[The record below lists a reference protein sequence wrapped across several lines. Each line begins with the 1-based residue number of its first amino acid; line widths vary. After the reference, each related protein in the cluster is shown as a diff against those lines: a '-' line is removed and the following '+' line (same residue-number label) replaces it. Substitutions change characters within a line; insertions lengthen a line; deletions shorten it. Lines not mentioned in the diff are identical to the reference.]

1 MNALVSDE
9 GRRQAYLAA
18 LGVPVWTARIDSTLA
33 ESSQSVNF
41 VPYYLQDETIEDE
54 VLIAPV
60 VAQAEV
66 AKSTPIITHDVS
78 PSLEPPTFDEPPLEA
93 YLNDPDY
100 QKAED
105 FSAFSKTRAALTAE
119 VAPIASP
126 KIITPPVSTEQ
137 PIHFRFALYH
147 CGLWRLIVPRSQLL
161 SPSEMSLL
169 ANIQRVMQSENV
181 PPLLFA
187 WPMVSHYAIPRHR
200 QAAQEALRAFFANQ
214 ALSDKGYIV
223 LTDHEHELLSL
234 LQDSTTQAVI
244 QQPSLSTLL
253 QQPLQKKALWLALNQ

>member
-1 MNALVSDE
+1 MNVTIASDE

-18 LGVPVWTARIDSTLA
+18 LGIPVWTARIDSALA
-33 ESSQSVNF
+33 ESSQSLNF

-60 VAQAEV
+60 VAQVEV
-66 AKSTPIITHDVS
+66 AKNHPITPLS
-78 PSLEPPTFDEPPLEA
+78 PSVEPPTFDEPPLEA

-105 FSAFSKTRAALTAE
+105 FSAFAKTRAALTAK
-119 VAPIASP
+119 VAPIVSP
-126 KIITPPVSTEQ
+126 QIIAPPVSTEQ

-169 ANIQRVMQSENV
+169 ANIQRVMQSENA
-181 PPLLFA
+181 PPLLFT
-187 WPMVSHYAIPRHR
+187 WPMVNHYAIPRHR